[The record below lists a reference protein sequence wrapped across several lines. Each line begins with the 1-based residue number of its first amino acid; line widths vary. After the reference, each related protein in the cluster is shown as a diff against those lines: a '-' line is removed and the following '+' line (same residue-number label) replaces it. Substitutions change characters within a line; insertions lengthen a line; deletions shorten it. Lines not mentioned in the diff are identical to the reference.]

1 MPYKNSGSCLRAR
14 RLCKPTLAAGRDGK
28 GASETMGK
36 GGYNTERVC
45 RKMIEVTIS
54 LSTMLSVLAAL
65 AIWDGVKSAV
75 HKAARRK
82 VKEDTDPHE
91 EDTQRAQERM
101 LEGFNN
107 LMSYDMDTA
116 RSAARGDMS

>member
-1 MPYKNSGSCLRAR
+1 
-14 RLCKPTLAAGRDGK
+14 
-28 GASETMGK
+28 
-36 GGYNTERVC
+36 
-45 RKMIEVTIS
+45 
-54 LSTMLSVLAAL
+54 MLSVLAAL

-82 VKEDTDPHE
+82 VKEDEDTDPHE

-107 LMSYDMDTA
+107 LMSYDMDAA